1 MLIDPKEFALS
12 GLPQVLHPTRTAAA
26 IRVQVDGYDLVFRG
40 KDRSGL
46 QQGNG
51 CRNKQSARQ
60 PRIDIG
66 HGGSPQLGTV
76 SRLTG

>member
-26 IRVQVDGYDLVFRG
+26 IRVQVAGYDLVFRG

-51 CRNKQSARQ
+51 RNKHRSARQ
-60 PRIDIG
+60 PRIEIG
-66 HGGSPQLGTV
+66 HGGPPRSGI
-76 SRLTG
+76 